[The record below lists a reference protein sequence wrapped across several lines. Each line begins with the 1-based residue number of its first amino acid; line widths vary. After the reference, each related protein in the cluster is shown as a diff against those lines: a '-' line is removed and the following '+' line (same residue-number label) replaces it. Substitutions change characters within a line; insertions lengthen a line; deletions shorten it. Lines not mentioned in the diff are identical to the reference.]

1 MKRLFIEP
9 LDVLMFRSER
19 PFIARESHV
28 AKFGVISPLT
38 FEGAIKSKIFLEFC
52 KRKDYLPSDFQ
63 RKKKRDRKRGETEN
77 EVKKSLEK
85 LVNSV
90 KEKISK
96 DVELPKILEAI
107 GYPPQIAKYDINELS
122 KIIKDPSLNYPS
134 KISVL
139 GVFFSKKDK
148 KEEFFPVPNDVVR
161 KDENDKI
168 LRLIP
173 TLKEELKISNTENY
187 VCFSKYSEIKEKKG
201 FMSFNALKD
210 YLWGGEPNKSQIIDN
225 PYKKELRTGIQLEK
239 GTKTTVE
246 GHLYT
251 AEFLRF
257 KDWKERW
264 GFIVWIEDEH
274 GLLDEYLS
282 KNENEVIRL
291 GGEGK
296 GATCTKIDEINLA
309 DKLRFSELIEK
320 INKEKRFKLYLA
332 SPSYFNGCK
341 PPRDRLEK
349 ELKVKELKLR
359 AALPGKP
366 IYIGGYDFAMNVEKS
381 LRRWVNAGAVYYYE
395 FDGEIKIDSMPIKII
410 DENIDMRCAFIG
422 RW

>member
-9 LDVLMFRSER
+9 LDVLMFRGER

-28 AKFGVISPLT
+28 AKLGVISSLT

-52 KRKDYLPSDFQ
+52 KRKNYLPSDFQ
-63 RKKKRDRKRGETEN
+63 RKKNEN
-77 EVKKSLEK
+77 KSSFEERVKNILEK
-85 LVNSV
+85 DEELKGILETIGHPAVNS
-90 KEKISK
+90 ESST
-96 DVELPKILEAI
+96 
-107 GYPPQIAKYDINELS
+107 Q
-122 KIIKDPSLNYPS
+122 
-134 KISVL
+134 VL
-139 GVFFSKKDK
+139 GVFFSKKDE
-148 KEEFFPVPNDVVR
+148 KEKYFPIPNDIVR
-161 KDENDKI
+161 KDDKSGEI
-168 LRLIP
+168 LKLTP
-173 TLKEELKISNTENY
+173 CLKEELKISDTENY
-187 VCFSKYSEIKEKKG
+187 ACFSIHSKIKEMMG
-201 FMSFNALKD
+201 LMSFNALKD
-210 YLWGGEPNKSQIIDN
+210 YLWGGEPNKSQIIEK
-225 PYKKELRTGIQLEK
+225 PYTTELRTGIRLEK
-239 GTKTTVE
+239 KTKTTVE

-309 DKLRFSELIEK
+309 DKLRFLELIEK
-320 INKEKRFKLYLA
+320 INEEKRFKLYLA
-332 SPSYFNGCK
+332 SPSYFNRYE
-341 PPRDRLEK
+341 PPRDKLEK
-349 ELKVKELKLR
+349 ELGIKELKLR

-366 IYIGGYDFAMNVEKS
+366 IYIGGYDFAMNVEKP

-395 FDGEIKIDSMPIKII
+395 FDGEIKSDSMPIKII